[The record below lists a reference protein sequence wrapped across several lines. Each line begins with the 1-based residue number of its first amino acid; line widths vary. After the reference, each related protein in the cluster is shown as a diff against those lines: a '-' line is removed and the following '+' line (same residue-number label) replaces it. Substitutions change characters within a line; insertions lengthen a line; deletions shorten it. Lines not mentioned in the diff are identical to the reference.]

1 MRSMIAREMGTM
13 ANARRRVLLVEDEAM
28 LRMLLEDMVEDLG
41 YELAGSAA
49 SLDEATRLVAT
60 VAEIEA
66 AIVDVNLGGVA
77 SFPIADELRARR
89 IPFLFS
95 TGYGTDGIPERFRD
109 VQLLGKPYRRDDIH
123 RAIEGLCTGAA

>member
-1 MRSMIAREMGTM
+1 M

-123 RAIEGLCTGAA
+123 RAIEGLCMGAA